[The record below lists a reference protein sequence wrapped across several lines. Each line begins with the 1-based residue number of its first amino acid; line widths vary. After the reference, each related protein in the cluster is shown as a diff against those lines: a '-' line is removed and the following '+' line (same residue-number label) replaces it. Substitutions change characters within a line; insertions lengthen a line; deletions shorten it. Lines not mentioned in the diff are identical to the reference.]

1 MGLFFNYDKPGPG
14 VDKNAPKHW
23 GIFLYFELLWRN
35 FGKMLLSNML
45 YFVVS
50 LPVSALYFVFI
61 TYALG
66 VVMPDA
72 AGTTAMAQVS
82 IIITLVLVIL
92 WGTGPA
98 SCGYTYILRNTAR
111 EEHTW
116 LFSDFFEKSRE
127 GFFHGLVFLI
137 VDFFVAV
144 CTSVAIWTYWGLA
157 EKSGG
162 IFTVLLFITLIAF
175 VIYTAMHFY
184 IYEFEVTF
192 EGGILQVYKNSL
204 IMAVA
209 TIPMCILIGAL
220 IYLLSTYLLGF
231 LTPAGIILV
240 AFLCWI
246 SFMRFIVDFYSAR
259 VIKKRIL
266 PKFEEPEEGEE

>member
-50 LPVSALYFVFI
+50 MPVLALYFI
-61 TYALG
+61 
-66 VVMPDA
+66 
-72 AGTTAMAQVS
+72 
-82 IIITLVLVIL
+82 
-92 WGTGPA
+92 
-98 SCGYTYILRNTAR
+98 
-111 EEHTW
+111 
-116 LFSDFFEKSRE
+116 
-127 GFFHGLVFLI
+127 
-137 VDFFVAV
+137 
-144 CTSVAIWTYWGLA
+144 
-157 EKSGG
+157 
-162 IFTVLLFITLIAF
+162 
-175 VIYTAMHFY
+175 
-184 IYEFEVTF
+184 
-192 EGGILQVYKNSL
+192 
-204 IMAVA
+204 
-209 TIPMCILIGAL
+209 
-220 IYLLSTYLLGF
+220 STYLLGF